1 MQKTILSLCSIIIAI
16 ALFFTAAVPVMA
28 DNGKNQQEL
37 TQSNRAELIIR
48 MTDKVDVG
56 QPVAITVYTK
66 HGHNTV
72 SQAMVYALNTSQLT
86 ITADNANYNITSE
99 SYADVAVQQ
108 GLFLGYT
115 GNDGRVEYAFQDTG
129 RYIIIAIKDG
139 FIPGMDYLTVNLAA
153 VSGLV
158 IKAPDSVV
166 AGKNAIF
173 KVTERDHG
181 IPVDNAALY
190 AMEIG
195 GISTSE
201 VVDSTVALPYEL
213 ENVDDITTN
222 GIFMG
227 YSNNGGIVR
236 FQFTEAGNYIVVAI
250 KDSYAPGYHKIMVT
264 STQSSLLIRVPDS
277 AQVDE
282 EVKIMVVERGTGD
295 AISGAAVYAM
305 KRLSDVQTL
314 NRNAMQLKSTVAVKA
329 KAVAVNV
336 ASSNQTTTSPVAV
349 AYPSVDEVKTR
360 GIFLGNTN
368 DEGLLVHAFE
378 EAGQYVIVAVYEG
391 YNSGFSNI
399 NIRNNNLNQL
409 YIRVPSTAIVN
420 QEITIAVV
428 ERNTHEPVEDVALY
442 ASIAIPVAVSSPVIG
457 FNDTT
462 SQGVL
467 QADGTVSDNGTDEI
481 PVREL
486 IGYTDEK
493 GQVVYA
499 FTESGRY
506 NITAVKDGYT
516 SSSALISVLLS
527 APSELK
533 VALPARAR
541 IDDNINIK
549 VLNRY
554 DGNPEEGA
562 AVYALEYNSVVR
574 ELSPVVSSNETDIS
588 SRAEIYADM
597 AISTGTYI
605 GDTDEN
611 GEVTY
616 AFGSTGQY
624 LVVAIKEGFVPG
636 FNKISILGMVNG
648 SLLLR
653 VQDEA
658 KVNIPLIIATVDK
671 ATSDNVSD
679 VDIYAYKMEG
689 FAASL
694 GFTFREAF
702 SFGNTARQ
710 NLAMSV
716 SDNGFYIGTTDESGI
731 LEYTFNEEGQYLL
744 IAFKAGYSPDFER
757 IEVISPDTN

>member
-195 GISTSE
+195 GISTPE

-295 AISGAAVYAM
+295 AISGAAV
-305 KRLSDVQTL
+305 
-314 NRNAMQLKSTVAVKA
+314 
-329 KAVAVNV
+329 
-336 ASSNQTTTSPVAV
+336 
-349 AYPSVDEVKTR
+349 
-360 GIFLGNTN
+360 
-368 DEGLLVHAFE
+368 
-378 EAGQYVIVAVYEG
+378 
-391 YNSGFSNI
+391 
-399 NIRNNNLNQL
+399 
-409 YIRVPSTAIVN
+409 
-420 QEITIAVV
+420 
-428 ERNTHEPVEDVALY
+428 
-442 ASIAIPVAVSSPVIG
+442 
-457 FNDTT
+457 
-462 SQGVL
+462 
-467 QADGTVSDNGTDEI
+467 
-481 PVREL
+481 
-486 IGYTDEK
+486 
-493 GQVVYA
+493 
-499 FTESGRY
+499 
-506 NITAVKDGYT
+506 
-516 SSSALISVLLS
+516 
-527 APSELK
+527 
-533 VALPARAR
+533 
-541 IDDNINIK
+541 
-549 VLNRY
+549 
-554 DGNPEEGA
+554 
-562 AVYALEYNSVVR
+562 
-574 ELSPVVSSNETDIS
+574 
-588 SRAEIYADM
+588 
-597 AISTGTYI
+597 
-605 GDTDEN
+605 
-611 GEVTY
+611 
-616 AFGSTGQY
+616 
-624 LVVAIKEGFVPG
+624 
-636 FNKISILGMVNG
+636 
-648 SLLLR
+648 
-653 VQDEA
+653 
-658 KVNIPLIIATVDK
+658 
-671 ATSDNVSD
+671 
-679 VDIYAYKMEG
+679 
-689 FAASL
+689 
-694 GFTFREAF
+694 
-702 SFGNTARQ
+702 
-710 NLAMSV
+710 
-716 SDNGFYIGTTDESGI
+716 
-731 LEYTFNEEGQYLL
+731 
-744 IAFKAGYSPDFER
+744 
-757 IEVISPDTN
+757 